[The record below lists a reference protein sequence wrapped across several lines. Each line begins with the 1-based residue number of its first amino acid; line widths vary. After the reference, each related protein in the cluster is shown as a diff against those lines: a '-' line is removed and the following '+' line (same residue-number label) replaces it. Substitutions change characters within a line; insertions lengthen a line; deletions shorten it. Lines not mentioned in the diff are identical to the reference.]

1 MRSRSIAGPKGEEG
15 AEGGAHGEGEPEGG
29 DQGLDRLGPQ
39 FDLAADPDVVL
50 VLCRS
55 TRPPAAAKAAQR
67 AGSYIQSSRAEAL
80 LSTMMAD
87 SETGLGGKYR
97 A

>member
-15 AEGGAHGEGEPEGG
+15 AKGGAHGEGEPEGR

-55 TRPPAAAKAAQR
+55 TRPPARGRKSSAA
-67 AGSYIQSSRAEAL
+67 GGYIQSSRAEAL
-80 LSTMMAD
+80 LSTMMAEQPSHD
-87 SETGLGGKYR
+87 G